1 MRQRVTALIL
11 TASLLLTGCNGN
23 EAGGNNSGE
32 EQETT
37 SSSTQG
43 NAPHTSEE
51 KAGQAEGSG
60 EQTKEESSSKKTV
73 SNVVTMYFDGEM
85 PVDFDVKLSDDI
97 KYTYNNPK
105 GCGFELIFS
114 DKTGFSEY
122 DSMSV
127 QILYSSDIMP
137 DETSKTITKEEY
149 KESDGAD
156 NKISFSFR
164 SRPGYSGFD
173 IYPCITLV
181 KNNIPY
187 HYQYRISIKIEIA
200 DECIT
205 MEIHCYEIKN
215 VPSDTEIN
223 YEFTDEDR
231 ELQGIL
237 DGLDNAW
244 EIFITLKN
252 FPICEE
258 ENAAIVIP
266 QLEDGLEHTYSLLS
280 DKELPFST
288 IDEMKAEMSKY
299 FTEEAI
305 ESYCKLVGAAR
316 GEIVLEDEGVY
327 TVNLADGL
335 VFEDNGGSYHTPQTI
350 ELNGGFYYTPQ
361 LIELNGRM
369 YRMQAYASY
378 LSSID
383 TSLVKVLSRS
393 EDEIIFAFI
402 YGMYDKK
409 YTGKGIVKY
418 ENGGW
423 KYGWI
428 ADFSNEYSCD
438 GKTMNFYE
446 VWGNN

>member
-1 MRQRVTALIL
+1 MKHL
-11 TASLLLTGCNGN
+11 
-23 EAGGNNSGE
+23 
-32 EQETT
+32 
-37 SSSTQG
+37 
-43 NAPHTSEE
+43 
-51 KAGQAEGSG
+51 
-60 EQTKEESSSKKTV
+60 
-73 SNVVTMYFDGEM
+73 
-85 PVDFDVKLSDDI
+85 
-97 KYTYNNPK
+97 
-105 GCGFELIFS
+105 
-114 DKTGFSEY
+114 
-122 DSMSV
+122 
-127 QILYSSDIMP
+127 
-137 DETSKTITKEEY
+137 KTITKEEY
-149 KESDGAD
+149 RESDGAD

-181 KNNIPY
+181 KNNIP
-187 HYQYRISIKIEIA
+187 YQYRISIKIEIA

-237 DGLDNAW
+237 DELDNAW

-266 QLEDGLEHTYSLLS
+266 QPEDGLEHTYSLLS

-305 ESYCKLVGAAR
+305 ETYCKLIGAAR
-316 GEIVLEDEGVY
+316 GEIVSEDEGVY
-327 TVNLADGL
+327 TVNFADGL
-335 VFEDNGGSYHTPQTI
+335 VYDD
-350 ELNGGFYYTPQ
+350 NGGFYYIPQ

-369 YRMQAYASY
+369 YRLQAYGSY

-383 TSLVKVLSRS
+383 TSLVKVLSKS

-402 YGMYDKK
+402 YGMYDEK

>member
-1 MRQRVTALIL
+1 MRQRITALIL

-23 EAGGNNSGE
+23 EAGGSNSGE
-32 EQETT
+32 KQETT

-51 KAGQAEGSG
+51 IEGQAE
-60 EQTKEESSSKKTV
+60 ENEEKTEEES
-73 SNVVTMYFDGEM
+73 G
-85 PVDFDVKLSDDI
+85 
-97 KYTYNNPK
+97 
-105 GCGFELIFS
+105 
-114 DKTGFSEY
+114 SE
-122 DSMSV
+122 
-127 QILYSSDIMP
+127 
-137 DETSKTITKEEY
+137 K
-149 KESDGAD
+149 
-156 NKISFSFR
+156 
-164 SRPGYSGFD
+164 
-173 IYPCITLV
+173 
-181 KNNIPY
+181 
-187 HYQYRISIKIEIA
+187 
-200 DECIT
+200 
-205 MEIHCYEIKN
+205 IKN
-215 VPSDTEIN
+215 VPLDTEIN

-244 EIFITLKN
+244 KIFITLKN

-258 ENAAIVIP
+258 ENAAIVIT

-305 ESYCKLVGAAR
+305 ESYCKLIDAAR
-316 GEIVLEDEGVY
+316 GEIVSEDEGVY
-327 TVNLADGL
+327 TVNFADGL
-335 VFEDNGGSYHTPQTI
+335 VYDDNG
-350 ELNGGFYYTPQ
+350 EFYYIPQ

-369 YRMQAYASY
+369 YRLQAYASY

-383 TSLVKVLSRS
+383 TSLVKVLKRS

-402 YGMYDKK
+402 YGIYTEK

-438 GKTMNFYE
+438 E
-446 VWGNN
+446 SE